1 MRAEKPMT
9 THRPK
14 LCIVVGSL
22 LILAAATAGA
32 TEGLRPEIVVADPAA
47 GCPSAAGAFVVLL
60 DPARGM
66 LILSGAPFP
75 GGHPAGD
82 ARGGEL
88 EVVVPG
94 VRGWR
99 LERASSE
106 IGQTPLWA
114 ARYPFLGAKGSGC
127 VSFDRELWSSEGD
140 LVTYARWLVEEVY
153 LQLPAAE
160 RQRRPDLRL
169 ADRELSLRVEREG
182 FGPVHLS
189 GREGTTLACRYSD
202 GPRLYLFMPFLLDE
216 PAGRVAVQ
224 VAATEGSYFDTTAK
238 TTLGW
243 VVAAP
248 EEPGTLA
255 DAAIT
260 VVVEGVVSSGGG

>member
-1 MRAEKPMT
+1 MT
-9 THRPK
+9 VHRSQHCV
-14 LCIVVGSL
+14 LVAAL
-22 LILAAATAGA
+22 FALAAAPAGTA
-32 TEGLRPEIVVADPAA
+32 TNLRPEIVIADPAA

-94 VRGWR
+94 VSGWR
-99 LERASSE
+99 LESAGSG

-127 VSFDRELWSSEGD
+127 VSFDRAHWSSEGD

-169 ADRELSLRVEREG
+169 ADRQISLRVERAG
-182 FGPVHLS
+182 FGPVRLS

-202 GPRLYLFMPFLLDE
+202 GPRLFLFMPFVLDE

-224 VAATEGSYFDTTAK
+224 VAATDGSYFDTIAK

-243 VVAAP
+243 LVAAP
-248 EEPGTLA
+248 EAPGVLA

-260 VVVEGVVSSGGG
+260 VIVEGIASSEGG